1 MKNFSKKIE
10 FHILQSFPV
19 SCLNRDDVGS
29 PKTAVI
35 GGVTRARVSSQCWKR
50 AVRLSLHELGVK
62 LGLRTKKIEQEL
74 TTIFEDKHLS
84 PDDAEKGSKIIAS
97 KITDDTLVFISEN
110 ELYELANIYINL
122 KDSLKEE
129 SKKDNDIPKNK
140 KNKKDKKDLIDRAIK
155 NIEKR
160 PIDALDIVL
169 FGRMIAK
176 APNMNVEAASMFSHA
191 ISTHKVSSE
200 IDFFTAMDDLQ
211 DEQQDEQGSA
221 HMGMSEYNS
230 ATYYRYVCLDIEQLK
245 DSFGDD
251 EEQIKTA
258 VSSFIKALFIA
269 VPSAKQ
275 NTMTAMCPWNY
286 AKILVRE
293 GQPIQL
299 SFEKPVVKDL
309 NGGFLSDSIKTL
321 NKSINQFENNF
332 GSLYRKKAEITFSQE
347 NNDSIDNI
355 IERVLDAL

>member
-122 KDSLKEE
+122 KDFV
-129 SKKDNDIPKNK
+129 I
-140 KNKKDKKDLIDRAIK
+140 R
-155 NIEKR
+155 
-160 PIDALDIVL
+160 
-169 FGRMIAK
+169 
-176 APNMNVEAASMFSHA
+176 
-191 ISTHKVSSE
+191 
-200 IDFFTAMDDLQ
+200 
-211 DEQQDEQGSA
+211 
-221 HMGMSEYNS
+221 
-230 ATYYRYVCLDIEQLK
+230 
-245 DSFGDD
+245 
-251 EEQIKTA
+251 
-258 VSSFIKALFIA
+258 
-269 VPSAKQ
+269 
-275 NTMTAMCPWNY
+275 
-286 AKILVRE
+286 LVF
-293 GQPIQL
+293 L
-299 SFEKPVVKDL
+299 VK
-309 NGGFLSDSIKTL
+309 F
-321 NKSINQFENNF
+321 
-332 GSLYRKKAEITFSQE
+332 
-347 NNDSIDNI
+347 
-355 IERVLDAL
+355 

>member
-62 LGLRTKKIEQEL
+62 LGLRTKKIEQKIIEL
-74 TTIFEDKHLS
+74 LIEKHLS
-84 PDDAEKGSKIIAS
+84 QEELEKCSKVFVP
-97 KITDDTLVFISEN
+97 KITDDTLVF
-110 ELYELANIYINL
+110 L
-122 KDSLKEE
+122 
-129 SKKDNDIPKNK
+129 SKKEFGTLADAYVEIKDELVEEKNK
-140 KNKKDKKDLIDRAIK
+140 EDRENNKKIIKKAIK
-155 NIEKR
+155 NNIKKESM
-160 PIDALDIVL
+160 DALDIAL
-169 FGRMIAK
+169 FGRMIA
-176 APNMNVEAASMFSHA
+176 MVTDMDVEAASMFSHA

-200 IDFFTAMDDLQ
+200 IDFFTALDDL
-211 DEQQDEQGSA
+211 QDEQGSA
-221 HMGMSEYNS
+221 HMGTSEYNS

-245 DSFGDD
+245 DSLGDD
-251 EEQIKTA
+251 EDQIKTA
-258 VSSFIKALFIA
+258 VSSFIKALFLA

-293 GQPIQL
+293 GQPVQL
-299 SFEKPVVKDL
+299 SFETPVVKDV
-309 NGGFLSDSIKTL
+309 NGGFLSGSIKTL
-321 NKSINQFENNF
+321 NESINQFENNF
-332 GSLYRKKAEITFSQE
+332 GSLYRKNAEITFSQE
-347 NNDSIDNI
+347 NNGSIDNI

>member
-62 LGLRTKKIEQEL
+62 LGLRTKKIEQKIIEL
-74 TTIFEDKHLS
+74 LIEKHLS
-84 PDDAEKGSKIIAS
+84 QEELEKCSKVFVP
-97 KITDDTLVFISEN
+97 KITDDTLVF
-110 ELYELANIYINL
+110 L
-122 KDSLKEE
+122 
-129 SKKDNDIPKNK
+129 SKKEFGTLADAYVEIKDELVEEKNKEDREKNK
-140 KNKKDKKDLIDRAIK
+140 KIIKKAIK
-155 NIEKR
+155 NNIKR
-160 PIDALDIVL
+160 ESMDALDIAL
-169 FGRMIAK
+169 FGRMIA
-176 APNMNVEAASMFSHA
+176 MVTDMDVEAASMFSHA

-200 IDFFTAMDDLQ
+200 IDFFTALDDL
-211 DEQQDEQGSA
+211 QDEQGSA
-221 HMGMSEYNS
+221 HMGTSEYNS

-245 DSFGDD
+245 DSLGDD
-251 EEQIKTA
+251 EDQIKTA
-258 VSSFIKALFIA
+258 VSSFIKALFLA

-293 GQPIQL
+293 GQPVQL

-309 NGGFLSDSIKTL
+309 NGGFLSGSIKTL
-321 NKSINQFENNF
+321 NESINQFENNF

>member
-62 LGLRTKKIEQEL
+62 LGLRTKKIEQKIIEL
-74 TTIFEDKHLS
+74 LIEKHLS
-84 PDDAEKGSKIIAS
+84 QEELEKCSKVFVP
-97 KITDDTLVFISEN
+97 KITDDTLVF
-110 ELYELANIYINL
+110 L
-122 KDSLKEE
+122 
-129 SKKDNDIPKNK
+129 SKKEFGTLADAYVEIKDELVEEKNKEDREKNK
-140 KNKKDKKDLIDRAIK
+140 KIIKKAIK
-155 NIEKR
+155 NNIKKESM
-160 PIDALDIVL
+160 DALDIAL
-169 FGRMIAK
+169 FGRMIA
-176 APNMNVEAASMFSHA
+176 MVTDMDVEAASMFSHA

-200 IDFFTAMDDLQ
+200 IDFFTALDDL
-211 DEQQDEQGSA
+211 QDEQGSA
-221 HMGMSEYNS
+221 HMGTSEYNS

-245 DSFGDD
+245 DSLGDD
-251 EEQIKTA
+251 EDQIKTA
-258 VSSFIKALFIA
+258 VSSFIKALFLA

-293 GQPIQL
+293 GQPVQL

-309 NGGFLSDSIKTL
+309 NGGFLSGSIKTL
-321 NKSINQFENNF
+321 NESINQFENNF
-332 GSLYRKKAEITFSQE
+332 GSLYRKKTEITFSQE

>member
-35 GGVTRARVSSQCWKR
+35 GGVPRARVSSQCWKR

-62 LGLRTKKIEQEL
+62 LGLRTKKIEQKLIEL
-74 TTIFEDKHLS
+74 LIEKHLNQE
-84 PDDAEKGSKIIAS
+84 DLDKCSKVFVP
-97 KITDDTLVFISEN
+97 KITEDTLVFLSKK
-110 ELYELANIYINL
+110 ELGMLADAYIEI
-122 KDSLKEE
+122 KDKLVEEDKKED
-129 SKKDNDIPKNK
+129 SKKDKEKKKENNK
-140 KNKKDKKDLIDRAIK
+140 KTINAAIK
-155 NIEKR
+155 NNMKNGTM
-160 PIDALDIVL
+160 DALDIAL

-176 APNMNVEAASMFSHA
+176 VSDMDVEAASMFSHA
-191 ISTHKVSSE
+191 ISTHKVSTE
-200 IDFFTAMDDLQ
+200 IDFFTAIDDLQ
-211 DEQQDEQGSA
+211 DDQGSA
-221 HMGMSEYNS
+221 HIGTSEYNS

-245 DSFGDD
+245 DSLGDD
-251 EEQIKTA
+251 DEQIKTA
-258 VSSFIKALFIA
+258 VSSFIKALFLA
-269 VPSAKQ
+269 VPSARQ

-293 GQPIQL
+293 GQPVQL
-299 SFEKPVVKDL
+299 SFETPVVKDV
-309 NGGFLSDSIKTL
+309 NGGFLSGSIKTL
-321 NKSINQFENNF
+321 NESINQFENNF
-332 GSLYRKKAEITFSQE
+332 GSLYRKNAEITFSQE

>member
-62 LGLRTKKIEQEL
+62 LGLRTKKIEQKIIEL
-74 TTIFEDKHLS
+74 LIEKHLS
-84 PDDAEKGSKIIAS
+84 QEELEKCSKVFVP
-97 KITDDTLVFISEN
+97 KITDDTLVF
-110 ELYELANIYINL
+110 L
-122 KDSLKEE
+122 
-129 SKKDNDIPKNK
+129 SKKEFGTLADAYVEIKDELVEEKNK
-140 KNKKDKKDLIDRAIK
+140 EDRENNKKIIKKAIK
-155 NIEKR
+155 NNIKKESM
-160 PIDALDIVL
+160 DALDIAL
-169 FGRMIAK
+169 FGRMIA
-176 APNMNVEAASMFSHA
+176 MVTDMDVEAASMFSHA

-200 IDFFTAMDDLQ
+200 IDFFTALDDL
-211 DEQQDEQGSA
+211 QDEQGSA
-221 HMGMSEYNS
+221 HMGTSEYNS

-245 DSFGDD
+245 DSLGDD
-251 EEQIKTA
+251 EDQIKTA
-258 VSSFIKALFIA
+258 VSSFIKALFLA

-293 GQPIQL
+293 GQPVQL

-309 NGGFLSDSIKTL
+309 NGGFLSGSIKTL
-321 NKSINQFENNF
+321 NESINQFENNF

>member
-62 LGLRTKKIEQEL
+62 LGLRTKKIEQKIIEL
-74 TTIFEDKHLS
+74 LIEKHLS
-84 PDDAEKGSKIIAS
+84 QEELEKCSKVFVP
-97 KITDDTLVFISEN
+97 KITDDTLVF
-110 ELYELANIYINL
+110 L
-122 KDSLKEE
+122 
-129 SKKDNDIPKNK
+129 SKKEFGTLADAYVEIKDELVEEKNKEDREKNK
-140 KNKKDKKDLIDRAIK
+140 KIIKKAIK
-155 NIEKR
+155 NNIKKESM
-160 PIDALDIVL
+160 DALDIAL
-169 FGRMIAK
+169 FGRMIA
-176 APNMNVEAASMFSHA
+176 MVTDMDVEAASMFSHA
-191 ISTHKVSSE
+191 ISTHKVSYE
-200 IDFFTAMDDLQ
+200 IDFFTALDDL
-211 DEQQDEQGSA
+211 QDEQGSA
-221 HMGMSEYNS
+221 HMGTSEYNS

-245 DSFGDD
+245 DSLGDD
-251 EEQIKTA
+251 EDQIKTA
-258 VSSFIKALFIA
+258 VSSFIKALFLA

-293 GQPIQL
+293 GQPVQL

-309 NGGFLSDSIKTL
+309 NGGFLSGSIKTL
-321 NKSINQFENNF
+321 NESINQFENNF